1 MRSLEVKKSPLFTR
15 VLLPSLLIN
24 ILSLAVPLTVLQI
37 YDRILPNQSYGTA
50 TLLISG
56 AFLAVVMEAF
66 LRFVRAWLLAAAA
79 SNTEQIT
86 YKTLLQKLRTV
97 SPQQLRTV
105 SVGSVQEGLNSVG
118 KVKEWYSG
126 GVVAGFI
133 DLPFAIIFLGL
144 VYYIGGVLVLVP
156 LVVWLITLMVV
167 LFTSFKVKRVSEQ
180 AAKDDLQRRAFL
192 GGLISTLQGIKRQ
205 AIESRIYQ
213 QFKVQNH
220 QRYASKTVEEQ
231 KNAFAQECI
240 QLAALAT
247 SVILVIIGSLWVLSG
262 ELTTGGLAACSILSG
277 RAVAPLSALMGIR
290 IKLNT
295 IHAAKHAIETL
306 NQLESV
312 QTPLPFS
319 DAFNRMTLSDIKKTH
334 YHKSYA
340 LNAEIFRGDI
350 VLIQSEQIH
359 ADSNMLSSLAGVD
372 SFTSGSVEVDK
383 ETISAVTLSASTAF
397 CPAKGQLIAG
407 SILDNLCGFNV
418 DNTTRAI
425 DYAQQFGLDSVI
437 TKLSEGLETKIG
449 HSASS
454 PFSMGSI
461 KRIALVTQFA
471 RQLPIVMLDRP
482 DASLDMDSINKLVT
496 TLQREAALGRTILI
510 VSYHPQLVAL
520 ATKTIQVNEQTASVA
535 I

>member
-1 MRSLEVKKSPLFTR
+1 MHGLEVKTSPLLSR

-50 TLLISG
+50 ILLIAG
-56 AFLAVVMEAF
+56 ASLAVVMESF

-79 SNTEQIT
+79 GNTEQST
-86 YKTLLQKLRTV
+86 YKILLQKLRAV

-105 SVGSVQEGLNSVG
+105 GVGGVQEGLNSVG

-126 GVVAGFI
+126 GLVAGFI
-133 DLPFAIIFLGL
+133 DFPFAIIFLGL

-167 LFTSFKVKRVSEQ
+167 LFTSFKVKSVSEQ
-180 AAKDDLQRRAFL
+180 AANDELQRRAFL
-192 GGLISTLQGIKRQ
+192 GLLISTLQGIKRQ
-205 AIESRIYQ
+205 AVESRIYQ
-213 QFKVQNH
+213 QFKARNH
-220 QRYASKTVEEQ
+220 QRYASKTAEEQ

-295 IHAAKHAIETL
+295 IHAAKHSIEAL
-306 NQLESV
+306 NQLESIQV
-312 QTPLPFS
+312 PLPISEDFS
-319 DAFNRMTLSDIKKTH
+319 RITLTDITASH
-334 YHKSYA
+334 YQKDFT
-340 LNAEIFRGDI
+340 LNTEVTRGEI
-350 VLIQSEQIH
+350 VLINSEQVH
-359 ADSNMLSSLAGVD
+359 TDSYMLANLAGVD
-372 SFTSGSVEVDK
+372 ELSAGKIKIDGQDTSFTSFNTS
-383 ETISAVTLSASTAF
+383 IAF

-418 DNTTRAI
+418 ENTTRAI
-425 DYAQQFGLDSVI
+425 DYAQQLGLDSVV

-449 HSASS
+449 HSHSY

-471 RQLPIVMLDRP
+471 RGLPIVMLDRP
-482 DASLDMDSINKLVT
+482 DVSLDIESINKLAL
-496 TLQREAALGRTILI
+496 TLQSEAALGRTIFI

-520 ATKTIQVNEQTASVA
+520 ATKTIQVNEKMASVTL
-535 I
+535 